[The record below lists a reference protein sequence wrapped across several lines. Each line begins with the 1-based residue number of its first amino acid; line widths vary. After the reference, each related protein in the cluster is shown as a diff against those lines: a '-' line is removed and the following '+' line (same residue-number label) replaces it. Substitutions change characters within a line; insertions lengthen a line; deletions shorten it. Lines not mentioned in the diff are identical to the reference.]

1 MSRRS
6 RTRVHRLNPWRGH
19 GVDRNGRRYSWRGR
33 GPKNYIRGWL
43 IVLVVVVAAL
53 VVGPELVA
61 GIFD

>member
-1 MSRRS
+1 
-6 RTRVHRLNPWRGH
+6 LNPWRGH